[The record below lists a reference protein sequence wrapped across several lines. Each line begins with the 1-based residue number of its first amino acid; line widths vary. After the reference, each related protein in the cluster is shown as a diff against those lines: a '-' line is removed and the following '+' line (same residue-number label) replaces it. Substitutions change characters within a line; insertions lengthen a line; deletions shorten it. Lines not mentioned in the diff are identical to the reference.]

1 MNEKEAKQLLIL
13 EMKKA
18 IALLEFPLELPE
30 AESTGVLPDRL
41 YYENRPNLFNT
52 LKAVRKDSIMLERLS
67 KGGKFY
73 G

>member
-18 IALLEFPLELPE
+18 IALLELPE
-30 AESTGVLPDRL
+30 AENTGVWLDRP

>member
-1 MNEKEAKQLLIL
+1 MDSYEQL
-13 EMKKA
+13 KA
-18 IALLEFPLELPE
+18 IALLELPE
-30 AESTGVLPDRL
+30 EESTGVWRPRPHYD
-41 YYENRPNLFNT
+41 NKPNLFNT

>member
-1 MNEKEAKQLLIL
+1 MDEKEAKQLLIL

-18 IALLEFPLELPE
+18 IALIELPE
-30 AESTGVLPDRL
+30 EKDTGVWHDRP

>member
-18 IALLEFPLELPE
+18 IALLELPE
-30 AESTGVLPDRL
+30 AESTGVWRPSP
-41 YYENRPNLFNT
+41 YYENKPNLFNT

>member
-18 IALLEFPLELPE
+18 IALLELPE
-30 AESTGVLPDRL
+30 VESTGVWPDRP
-41 YYENRPNLFNT
+41 YYENRPSLFNT
-52 LKAVRKDSIMLERLS
+52 LKVIRKDSIMLEHLS
-67 KGGKFY
+67 KGGNFY

>member
-18 IALLEFPLELPE
+18 IALLELPE
-30 AESTGVLPDRL
+30 EESTGVWRDRP